1 MKETDNF
8 QKGHISI
15 ACYKPLKGKE
25 EGLLQAVKNH
35 LPVLSKEGLVT
46 DRKSIVMRSKNGT
59 IVEVFEWKSTKAIE
73 TAHKNPAVGEL
84 WKVFN
89 EVCTYEKLE
98 TLEEIKDMF
107 AGFEPVDV

>member
-1 MKETDNF
+1 MNENDNF

-15 ACYKPLKGKE
+15 ACYKPKEGKE

-35 LPVLSKEGLVT
+35 LPVLLKEGLVT

-59 IVEVFEWKSTKAIE
+59 IVEVFEWKSSNSIE
-73 TAHKNPAVGEL
+73 NAHKNPAVGEL
-84 WKVFN
+84 WKIFN
-89 EVCTYEKLE
+89 EVCTYEKLQ

>member
-15 ACYKPLKGKE
+15 ACYKPKEGKE

-35 LPVLSKEGLVT
+35 LPVLHKEGLVT
-46 DRKSIVMRSKNGT
+46 DRKSIVMRSKKGT

-73 TAHKNPAVGEL
+73 DAHKNPAVGEL

>member
-1 MKETDNF
+1 MKENDNF

-15 ACYKPLKGKE
+15 ACYKPKEGKDD
-25 EGLLQAVKNH
+25 GLLQAVKNH
-35 LPVLSKEGLVT
+35 LPVLQKEGLVT

-73 TAHKNPAVGEL
+73 GAHKNPAVGEL

-107 AGFEPVDV
+107 AGFEAVEL